1 MSDNWGD
8 NQRRILEKSAF
19 LFLIIYTK
27 EEVYLS
33 ALGSSYGIL
42 RGRGNESWTSFC
54 EKTC

>member
-19 LFLIIYTK
+19 IFLIIYTK